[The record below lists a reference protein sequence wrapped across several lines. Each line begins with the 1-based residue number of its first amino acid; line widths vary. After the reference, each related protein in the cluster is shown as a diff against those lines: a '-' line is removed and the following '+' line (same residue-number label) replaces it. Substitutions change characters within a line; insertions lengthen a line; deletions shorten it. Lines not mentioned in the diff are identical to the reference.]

1 MLRSRCAHGVYRIK
15 PLKANAAGFSLVE
28 LLIGLALGTWLI
40 SSVAITAQRLWL
52 MAHWSA
58 DEVELAERG
67 DFALRHLSLAL
78 LHAGPITEANTDLS
92 PCEAPEVT
100 PVSSFQCQT
109 DAGFIEK
116 DGLGIRV
123 VGQGE
128 LTCLPSQNL
137 VKSSPLLIV
146 EATHSCHWPA
156 CDAGFLSS
164 NGSQGLQCTSDSTT
178 FRLSPGS
185 NRWEDCREDCVSVG
199 AVKHW
204 SRRLYYLRDFAWSE
218 GDGRGA
224 LMMKAWRLEDGRFG
238 RGEVVVPGVGDWVL
252 APIKLPS
259 DPEGSHLLAGL
270 DISLT
275 LLGARAG
282 VDAPL
287 TGAEVKMPHSHRA
300 AQRGYPALLEGSSQ
314 RMILRTLVLSR
325 HLRIPELRG
334 QTAMVAE

>member
-1 MLRSRCAHGVYRIK
+1 MLRLRGADGVYRIK

-78 LHAGPITEANTDLS
+78 LHAGPITAANTGLS
-92 PCEAPEVT
+92 PCKPPEVARV
-100 PVSSFQCQT
+100 PSFQRQT
-109 DAGFIEK
+109 NARFIEK
-116 DGLGIRV
+116 GGLGIRV

-128 LTCLPSQNL
+128 LTCLPSRNL

-146 EATHSCHWPA
+146 EATHSCDWPA

-164 NGSQGLQCTSDSTT
+164 AGSQGLQCTSDSTT

-185 NRWEDCREDCVSVG
+185 NRWKDCREDLVSVG
-199 AVKHW
+199 AIEHW
-204 SRRLYYLRDFAWSE
+204 SRRLYYLRDFAWIE

-224 LMMKAWRLEDGRFG
+224 LMMKTWRPEDGRFG
-238 RGEVVVPGVGDWVL
+238 RGEVIVPGVGDWVL

-259 DPEGSHLLAGL
+259 GLKGRHLLAGL

-282 VDAPL
+282 LRAPL
-287 TGAEVKMPHSHRA
+287 MGAEVKMPHSHRA
-300 AQRGYPALLEGSSQ
+300 PQRGYSALLEGSSQ

-325 HLRIPELRG
+325 HLPIPDLRG
-334 QTAMVAE
+334 QTAMTAE